1 MFIQTSFGD
10 SDVAVNPV
18 RHLAKDVSLNKARK
32 VKSVLN
38 PNPRIWL
45 LAVSNIGH
53 SCWVN
58 TAHS

>member
-38 PNPRIWL
+38 PNRRIWP
-45 LAVSNIGH
+45 LAIISVPNIGH
-53 SCWVN
+53 SC
-58 TAHS
+58 